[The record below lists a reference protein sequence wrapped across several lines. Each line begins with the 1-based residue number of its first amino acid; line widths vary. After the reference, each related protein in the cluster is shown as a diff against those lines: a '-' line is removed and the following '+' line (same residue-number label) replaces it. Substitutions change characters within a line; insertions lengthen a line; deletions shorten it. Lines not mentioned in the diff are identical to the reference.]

1 MSGYLHSPDE
11 LVELLGIPFSSEQL
25 TAITAP
31 LAPGVIIAGA
41 GTGKT
46 TVMAARVVWLVAT
59 GQLRP
64 DQVLGLTFTR
74 KAALELSQRVD
85 EALVKADLVDP
96 DHVADEGRQ
105 LITTYDSFASR
116 LISEHGLRIGVEAD
130 QILITGA
137 TRYRLAAQAVA
148 GTGEALPGLCQ
159 WQPATVADRLLK
171 LDAELRSHLV
181 DSAEVLAEDQ
191 AFAQELQAVKPGRGG
206 RPTAAVRTATRTTAT
221 RAELLGL
228 IDDYRQLKHD
238 RGFTEFADQ
247 MAQAVRLLDASPE
260 VTRQLRER
268 FGWYCST
275 SIRTPRQPRRICC
288 SGCSPARILPGV
300 SASR

>member
-105 LITTYDSFASR
+105 LITTYDPFASR
-116 LISEHGLRIGVEAD
+116 LISEH
-130 QILITGA
+130 
-137 TRYRLAAQAVA
+137 
-148 GTGEALPGLCQ
+148 
-159 WQPATVADRLLK
+159 
-171 LDAELRSHLV
+171 
-181 DSAEVLAEDQ
+181 
-191 AFAQELQAVKPGRGG
+191 
-206 RPTAAVRTATRTTAT
+206 
-221 RAELLGL
+221 
-228 IDDYRQLKHD
+228 
-238 RGFTEFADQ
+238 
-247 MAQAVRLLDASPE
+247 
-260 VTRQLRER
+260 
-268 FGWYCST
+268 
-275 SIRTPRQPRRICC
+275 TPRARNM
-288 SGCSPARILPGV
+288 PASVVMNGGTLR
-300 SASR
+300 

>member
-1 MSGYLHSPDE
+1 MSGYLQSPDE
-11 LVELLGIPFSSEQL
+11 LVEVLGIPFSSEQL

-137 TRYRLAAQAVA
+137 TRYRLAAQADHLGQDEMRNRRGKHPQTA
-148 GTGEALPGLCQ
+148 T
-159 WQPATVADRLLK
+159 PAVIPR
-171 LDAELRSHLV
+171 V
-181 DSAEVLAEDQ
+181 N
-191 AFAQELQAVKPGRGG
+191 GG
-206 RPTAAVRTATRTTAT
+206 R
-221 RAELLGL
+221 
-228 IDDYRQLKHD
+228 
-238 RGFTEFADQ
+238 
-247 MAQAVRLLDASPE
+247 
-260 VTRQLRER
+260 
-268 FGWYCST
+268 
-275 SIRTPRQPRRICC
+275 
-288 SGCSPARILPGV
+288 
-300 SASR
+300 